1 MKYLTPKQHL
11 RRLRFERFKT
21 WLKYV
26 GLSFMSGVAFFIL
39 YICLTSNNDVDKINE
54 CLKTHDLNYCNKA
67 VK

>member
-11 RRLRFERFKT
+11 RRLRFERFTT

-26 GLSFMSGVAFFIL
+26 GLSFMGAVTISII
-39 YICLTSNNDVDKINE
+39 YICLTSGNDTQKLNE
-54 CLKTHDLNYCNKA
+54 CLQSHSLNYCNEV

>member
-11 RRLRFERFKT
+11 RELRLKRVKT
-21 WLKYV
+21 FLKYLAFSIMGAV
-26 GLSFMSGVAFFIL
+26 AIGVI
-39 YICLTSNNDVDKINE
+39 YICLTSGSDTQKMNE